1 MRWRNKEGHES
12 QKMKNKI
19 IDKGKGKEKEIKKEK
34 EKEEIHDDKEA

>member
-1 MRWRNKEGHES
+1 
-12 QKMKNKI
+12 MKNKI